1 MTMMDENELRR
12 RFAEL
17 RDADQASAPP
27 FARTYGRG
35 RTDPTSRLQESPS
48 YDARSARRHRLRVR
62 PLTIAAAAAVLIVAV
77 WMGRARSLSP
87 GDGNPEIATW
97 RAPTDVLLD
106 TPGSELLGTMPA
118 LGESVLDKM
127 IPTYSQRGS

>member
-17 RDADQASAPP
+17 RDADREGAPD
-27 FARTYGRG
+27 FVHTYDRACMDPIWRLQGNPG
-35 RTDPTSRLQESPS
+35 RTARASRRP
-48 YDARSARRHRLRVR
+48 RLRVR
-62 PLTIAAAAAVLIVAV
+62 RLVIAAAAAVVLAVLIN
-77 WMGRARSLSP
+77 RARSMSRYEVT
-87 GDGNPEIATW
+87 PEVASW

-118 LGESVLDKM
+118 LGESILDKM
-127 IPTYSQRGS
+127 IPTYSLRGS

>member
-17 RDADQASAPP
+17 RDADREGAPD
-27 FARTYGRG
+27 FVHTYDRACM
-35 RTDPTSRLQESPS
+35 DPIWRLQGNLGRKS
-48 YDARSARRHRLRVR
+48 RSSRRPRLRVR
-62 PLTIAAAAAVLIVAV
+62 RLVIGAAAAVVLAVLIN
-77 WMGRARSLSP
+77 RARSLSP
-87 GDGNPEIATW
+87 EVTPEVASW

-118 LGESVLDKM
+118 LGESILDKM
-127 IPTYSQRGS
+127 IPTYSLRGS

>member
-17 RDADQASAPP
+17 RDADREGAPD
-27 FARTYGRG
+27 FVHTYDRACM
-35 RTDPTSRLQESPS
+35 DPIWRLQGNLGRKS
-48 YDARSARRHRLRVR
+48 RSSRRPRLRVR
-62 PLTIAAAAAVLIVAV
+62 RLVIGAAAAVVLAV
-77 WMGRARSLSP
+77 LMNRARSLSP
-87 GDGNPEIATW
+87 EVTPEVASW

-118 LGESVLDKM
+118 LGESILDKM
-127 IPTYSQRGS
+127 IPTYSLRGS